1 MPEILMPEILM
12 RGGDSAYMLR
22 TATDGDIAQVAAID
36 VSITGIE
43 KPGYWE
49 DIHERYVRQ
58 PAEDVALAKLNR
70 LFLCA
75 CQGEK
80 VIGFI
85 VGEIRAWEFGSAPCG
100 WVFAVGVHRDVRTR
114 YVAQTLFQAVC
125 DSFRQAGVTIIRTML
140 ARDNTLAMSFFRSQG
155 MIAGPF
161 IQLEME
167 LDAP

>member
-1 MPEILMPEILM
+1 MSDISL
-12 RGGDSAYMLR
+12 RGGGGAYSIRSA
-22 TATDGDIAQVAAID
+22 TQGDIAQVAAID

-49 DIHERYVRQ
+49 DIYDRYVRQ
-58 PAEDVALAKLNR
+58 PGADGALSHLNR

-75 CQGEK
+75 CQGEH

-85 VGEIRAWEFGSAPCG
+85 VGEIRAWEFGSPPCG
-100 WVFAVGVHRDVRTR
+100 WVFAIGTRREVRTR
-114 YVAQTLFQAVC
+114 HVGQTLFQAVC
-125 DSFRQAGVTIIRTML
+125 DSFRRAGVSTIRTML

-155 MIAGPF
+155 MMGGPF

-167 LDAP
+167 L